1 MFKEPVKNRRHLAR
15 LLHFQIF
22 LERKKLQGGEQKL
35 ACKERPEVAFYPEG
49 GDAEKDKGQPDKEAC
64 HAVEKG
70 LHGFS
75 KAVQDACEGGIHIQ
89 EGAHESQDLQIT
101 SGFFLVKDKFAKG
114 RAKKQKEYKTEKA
127 KQQAVTHGAVD
138 GSGDRALLVQRL
150 GFGNR
155 RQQHYGDG
163 AGECRGKQYKRK

>member
-70 LHGFS
+70 LVFPRPCRML
-75 KAVQDACEGGIHIQ
+75 ARVEFIYR
-89 EGAHESQDLQIT
+89 
-101 SGFFLVKDKFAKG
+101 KG
-114 RAKKQKEYKTEKA
+114 HMNPRI
-127 KQQAVTHGAVD
+127 
-138 GSGDRALLVQRL
+138 
-150 GFGNR
+150 
-155 RQQHYGDG
+155 
-163 AGECRGKQYKRK
+163 CR